1 MFDWYRSLRKLGL
14 SIDILP
20 AINRDFEGYQLIVV
34 PGMIHMPAD
43 LKNALSNTSPEVILG
58 LHTCARDENFKIS
71 IPLPL
76 NLPNSDFSVVR
87 VQSLRPD
94 MPIKL
99 KM

>member
-20 AINRDFEGYQLIVV
+20 ATDRDFEGYQLIVV

-58 LHTCARDENFKIS
+58 LRTCARDENFKIS